1 MKAFSHYLKSFWYY
15 PPAVMKD
22 FPRVAYSLLSFL
34 PAVKR
39 KKADYLQKRLNRLAQ
54 DKMDETYNDLSDH
67 NGSQM
72 KTGNIINGSK

>member
-15 PPAVMKD
+15 PPAVLKD

-67 NGSQM
+67 NDSQM
-72 KTGNIINGSK
+72 KTRQFTK